1 MYKPVLFVSA
11 LFFAGTAY
19 SQLSTQYEP
28 EQLLNSERIFQQFGS
43 YGIELINQEDDFR
56 QTSLYSE
63 GEQGRVTRT
72 FASVKF
78 LMPVNPEIES
88 LHQRILKGSS
98 IGSTFKTDGWHIDK
112 YGLLVDELEIQ
123 PENKVFELMQLEK
136 PQSLALHLYLFT
148 VSKDSIPSVNY
159 ALIAEL
165 HHPDY
170 MSIETLLETYQN
182 EMDLSRG
189 EGLQDQ
195 VHSLL
200 RQIKIL

>member
-1 MYKPVLFVSA
+1 
-11 LFFAGTAY
+11 
-19 SQLSTQYEP
+19 
-28 EQLLNSERIFQQFGS
+28 LNSERIFQQFGS

-78 LMPVNPEIES
+78 LMPVNPGIEP
-88 LHQRILKGSS
+88 LHQLILKGSS
-98 IGSTFKTDGWHIDK
+98 IGSTFKADGWHIDK
-112 YGLLVDELEIQ
+112 YGLLVDELEIR

-148 VSKDSIPSVNY
+148 VSKNSIPAVNY

-170 MSIETLLETYQN
+170 MSIQTLHETYQDQ
-182 EMDLSRG
+182 MDLSRG

-195 VHSLL
+195 VTSLL
-200 RQIKIL
+200 RQIKSL